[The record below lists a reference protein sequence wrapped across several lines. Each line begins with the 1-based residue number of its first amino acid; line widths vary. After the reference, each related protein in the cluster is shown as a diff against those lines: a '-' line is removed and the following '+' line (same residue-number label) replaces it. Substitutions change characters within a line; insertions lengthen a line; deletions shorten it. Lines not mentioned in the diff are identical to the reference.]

1 MALEMGVIIILGVF
15 GGFKLD
21 HKLNL
26 SFPLFTLL
34 SAIISISLAIYIAIK
49 DFLK

>member
-1 MALEMGVIIILGVF
+1 MGIIIVLGVF

-21 HKLNL
+21 QKLNL
-26 SFPLFTLL
+26 SFPVFTLFL
-34 SAIISISLAIYIAIK
+34 SIIAVGLAIYIAIK